1 VVVTG
6 LGVISALG
14 LDVSTFWRSLADG
27 RSGIGR
33 IGTVDHTRLR
43 CPNGAEVHDYLPSD
57 SFPPKQL
64 DLLDRFAQFGLI
76 AARAA
81 VADAG
86 ISWSPALCMRTAVV
100 MGTCVGG
107 QTSEET
113 ALADVYAH
121 KRTRLPPLLIP
132 RVMANAATSHVA
144 MEFGIKGPSY
154 TVSTACASANHAIGQ
169 AFWMVAHGVS
179 DLALAG
185 GSEAPFSLA
194 HLQAWE
200 GLRVVASDTCR
211 PFSRHRRG
219 LVFGEGG
226 GVLVLEPLEAARR
239 RGVRVHGEIVGFAM
253 TSEAN
258 HITQPSAEAAAQTMN
273 QAMVD
278 AHVEPSQIGYI
289 NAHGTGT
296 VASDRAEACAIRRVF
311 GTRVDR
317 VAVSSTK
324 SMHGHALG
332 ATGALEAI
340 ATILALEN
348 GVLPPTANFA
358 EPDPE
363 CDLDVIPN
371 HARSADVDVA
381 LSNAFGFGG
390 LSAVLVMRRCN
401 T

>member
-1 VVVTG
+1 M
-6 LGVISALG
+6 GVISALG
-14 LDVSTFWRSLADG
+14 PDVSGFWQSLADG
-27 RSGIGR
+27 RSGIRR
-33 IGTVDHTRLR
+33 IETVDHTRLR
-43 CPNGAEVHDYLPSD
+43 CPNGAEVHDYVPSD
-57 SFPPKQL
+57 FFSLKQL
-64 DLLDRFAQFGLI
+64 DLLDRFAQFGLV

-81 VADAG
+81 VTDAR
-86 ISWSPALCMRTAVV
+86 IAWSPALRSRTAVV

-107 QTSEET
+107 QTTEET
-113 ALADVYAH
+113 AFADVYAH
-121 KRTRLPPLLIP
+121 NRTRLPPLLIP

-144 MEFGIKGPSY
+144 MEFRIKGPSY

-239 RGVRVHGEIVGFAM
+239 RRARVHGEIVGFAM
-253 TSEAN
+253 TSEAS
-258 HITQPSAEAAAQTMN
+258 HITQPSAEAAAQTMA

-278 AHVEPSQIGYI
+278 AQVDPRQIGYI

-296 VASDRAEACAIRRVF
+296 LASDRAEVCAIRRVF
-311 GTRVDR
+311 GTHVDR
-317 VAVSSTK
+317 VPVSSTK

-340 ATILALEN
+340 ATILALKH

-371 HARSADVDVA
+371 RARAAVAEYA

-390 LSAVLVMRRCN
+390 LSAVLAIRRAN
-401 T
+401 S